1 MHSMKTA
8 LAAIALLAAALT
20 AHAQS
25 SFFPQ
30 ESETAAAEA
39 AAARDYL
46 AAKDRW
52 HNELAA
58 SARADQER
66 FPAPGGVVFVGSSTV
81 RMWTRLQQDFAR
93 VPGGVINR
101 GFGGS
106 TLQDCSLF
114 ARDLVVRY
122 KPRQVMVYAGDNDL
136 AEGRTPLQVLDS
148 FARFANAVR
157 AELPDARISYI
168 SVKPSPS
175 REQLMPQ
182 IRETNH
188 VISAYLNL
196 LPNSEFI
203 DIYTPMLGADGRPRM
218 ELFRG
223 DQAAHDR
230 RGLPALALGDRA
242 APACSA
248 RAADGQPALNLGA
261 QAGAGSDGTSSAG
274 GGTSA
279 PRVKRAT
286 KYIPENTASSSRPSP
301 HHGRAVWLSP

>member
-1 MHSMKTA
+1 MKSA
-8 LAAIALLAAALT
+8 LAAAALLMAAL
-20 AHAQS
+20 ASHAQTAS
-25 SFFPQ
+25 AAFPY
-30 ESETAAAEA
+30 EADGATAADATS
-39 AAARDYL
+39 DYL
-46 AAKDRW
+46 AAKARW

-58 SARADQER
+58 FARADQER
-66 FPAPGGVVFVGSSTV
+66 LPPPGGVVFVGSSTV
-81 RMWTRLQQDFAR
+81 RMWTRLAQDFAR
-93 VPGGVINR
+93 VPGGVVNR

-106 TLQDCSLF
+106 TLADCSLF

-122 KPRQVMVYAGDNDL
+122 KPRQVVVYAGDNDL

-148 FARFANAVR
+148 FARFANTVR
-157 AELPDARISYI
+157 AELPDARISFI

-223 DQAAHDR
+223 DRLHMTDEGYRLWHSVIASH
-230 RGLPALALGDRA
+230 LPGANPPP
-242 APACSA
+242 APASL
-248 RAADGQPALNLGA
+248 P
-261 QAGAGSDGTSSAG
+261 
-274 GGTSA
+274 
-279 PRVKRAT
+279 
-286 KYIPENTASSSRPSP
+286 
-301 HHGRAVWLSP
+301 

>member
-1 MHSMKTA
+1 MLSMKSA
-8 LAAIALLAAALT
+8 VLAAALL
-20 AHAQS
+20 ALLPLAAQAQGAS
-25 SFFPQ
+25 L
-30 ESETAAAEA
+30 AVAAEA
-39 AAARDYL
+39 DTASDYIAAR
-46 AAKDRW
+46 ARW

-58 SARADQER
+58 FARADQER
-66 FPAPGGVVFVGSSTV
+66 FPAAGGVVFVGSSTV
-81 RMWTRLQQDFAR
+81 RMWTRLAQDFQQ
-93 VPGGVINR
+93 VPGGVVNR

-106 TLQDCSLF
+106 TLEDCALF
-114 ARDLVVRY
+114 ARELVVRY

-157 AELPDARISYI
+157 AELPDARISFI

-223 DQAAHDR
+223 DRLHMTDEGYRLWHSVIAPH
-230 RGLPALALGDRA
+230 LPVPP
-242 APACSA
+242 AP
-248 RAADGQPALNLGA
+248 P
-261 QAGAGSDGTSSAG
+261 
-274 GGTSA
+274 
-279 PRVKRAT
+279 
-286 KYIPENTASSSRPSP
+286 TASLP
-301 HHGRAVWLSP
+301 

>member
-1 MHSMKTA
+1 MKTA
-8 LAAIALLAAALT
+8 LAAVALLAAALT
-20 AHAQS
+20 GALSAHAQPA
-25 SFFPQ
+25 FFAQ
-30 ESETAAAEA
+30 EAETAAAEA
-39 AAARDYL
+39 ATARDYL

-58 SARADQER
+58 FARADQER

-81 RMWTRLQQDFAR
+81 RMWTRLQHDFPR
-93 VPGGVINR
+93 VPGGVVNR

-106 TLQDCSLF
+106 TLNDCSLF

-122 KPRQVMVYAGDNDL
+122 RPRQVVLYAGDNDL

-157 AELPDARISYI
+157 AELPDTRISFV

-175 REQLMPQ
+175 REQLLPQ

-188 VISAYLNL
+188 VVSAYLNL

-223 DQAAHDR
+223 DRLHMTDEGYRLWQSVIGPH
-230 RGLPALALGDRA
+230 LPSI
-242 APACSA
+242 APA
-248 RAADGQPALNLGA
+248 P
-261 QAGAGSDGTSSAG
+261 
-274 GGTSA
+274 
-279 PRVKRAT
+279 
-286 KYIPENTASSSRPSP
+286 TASLP
-301 HHGRAVWLSP
+301 

>member
-1 MHSMKTA
+1 MLSMKTA
-8 LAAIALLAAALT
+8 LTAVATVALLTAALA
-20 AHAQS
+20 AHAQSTS

-39 AAARDYL
+39 SAARDYL
-46 AAKDRW
+46 AAKERW

-58 SARADQER
+58 FARADQER
-66 FPAPGGVVFVGSSTV
+66 FPGPGGVVFVGSSTV
-81 RMWTRLQQDFAR
+81 RMWTRLAQDFPR
-93 VPGGVINR
+93 VPGGVVNR

-106 TLQDCSLF
+106 TLNDCSLF

-122 KPRQVMVYAGDNDL
+122 KPRQVVVYAGDNDL

-157 AELPDARISYI
+157 AELPDTRISFV

-203 DIYTPMLGADGRPRM
+203 DIYTPMLGADGRPRP

-223 DQAAHDR
+223 DKLHMTDEGYRLWHAVIAPH
-230 RGLPALALGDRA
+230 LPSI
-242 APACSA
+242 APA
-248 RAADGQPALNLGA
+248 P
-261 QAGAGSDGTSSAG
+261 
-274 GGTSA
+274 
-279 PRVKRAT
+279 
-286 KYIPENTASSSRPSP
+286 TASLP
-301 HHGRAVWLSP
+301 

>member
-1 MHSMKTA
+1 MHPMKTA
-8 LAAIALLAAALT
+8 IAAVALLATAIAAN
-20 AHAQS
+20 AQS

-39 AAARDYL
+39 ASARDYL
-46 AAKDRW
+46 AAKARW

-58 SARADQER
+58 FARADQDR

-81 RMWTRLQQDFAR
+81 RMWSRLQQDFSR

-106 TLQDCSLF
+106 TLADCALF

-157 AELPDARISYI
+157 AELPDARISFI

-188 VISAYLNL
+188 VVSAYLNL

-218 ELFRG
+218 ELFRS
-223 DQAAHDR
+223 DR
-230 RGLPALALGDRA
+230 LHMTDEGYRL
-242 APACSA
+242 
-248 RAADGQPALNLGA
+248 
-261 QAGAGSDGTSSAG
+261 
-274 GGTSA
+274 
-279 PRVKRAT
+279 
-286 KYIPENTASSSRPSP
+286 
-301 HHGRAVWLSP
+301 WLSVIAPHLPGPPAASAASLP

>member
-1 MHSMKTA
+1 MKTA
-8 LAAIALLAAALT
+8 LAAVVLLTAALAAQ
-20 AHAQS
+20 AQSASS

-30 ESETAAAEA
+30 ESETAAADA
-39 AAARDYL
+39 SAARDYL
-46 AAKDRW
+46 AAKERW

-58 SARADQER
+58 FARADQER

-81 RMWTRLQQDFAR
+81 RMWTRLAQDFPR
-93 VPGGVINR
+93 VPGGVVNR

-106 TLQDCSLF
+106 TLNDCSLF

-122 KPRQVMVYAGDNDL
+122 KPRQVVVYAGDNDL

-148 FARFANAVR
+148 FARLANAVR
-157 AELPDARISYI
+157 AELPDTRISFV

-188 VISAYLNL
+188 VVSAYLNL

-203 DIYTPMLGADGRPRM
+203 DIYTPMLGADGRPRP

-223 DQAAHDR
+223 DKLHMTDEGYRLWQSVIAPH
-230 RGLPALALGDRA
+230 LP
-242 APACSA
+242 
-248 RAADGQPALNLGA
+248 
-261 QAGAGSDGTSSAG
+261 
-274 GGTSA
+274 
-279 PRVKRAT
+279 
-286 KYIPENTASSSRPSP
+286 IP
-301 HHGRAVWLSP
+301 